1 MNIVVV
7 GTQWGDEGKGR
18 VVDRLAREVDAVV
31 RYQGGSNAGH
41 TVIVDGEKFVF
52 HLIPS
57 GALYPG
63 KKAIIANGVV
73 VDPEELLKE
82 IEELR
87 NRGISIDNLYVSANA
102 HVVMPY
108 HKDLEKWEE
117 RSRGKGRIGTTG
129 KGIGPT
135 YADKAARRG
144 IRIGDLL
151 EEEVLNEKLS
161 INLRLYETLLGYEY
175 SQKELLGKF
184 LEYGKRLEQYITDTS
199 LLVYNLTKEGKGIL
213 FEGAQGTLLDIDHGT
228 YPYVT
233 SSTSTAGGV
242 CSGCGIGPR
251 NIPKVI
257 GVAKAYTTRVG
268 EGPFPTEL
276 RNEVG
281 QFLQK
286 RGNEYGATT
295 GRPRRCGWF
304 DGVILRYAARINS
317 LDELILTKLDVLD
330 KLDKVKICVA
340 YKFRDEYIRDF
351 PNRLTFLGE
360 CDPVYEEMDGWEE
373 DTSKV
378 TSYKNLPQ
386 AARNYIKGIE
396 QIGQVPIRLFSV
408 GPQRE
413 EMLSTL

>member
-1 MNIVVV
+1 M
-7 GTQWGDEGKGR
+7 
-18 VVDRLAREVDAVV
+18 
-31 RYQGGSNAGH
+31 
-41 TVIVDGEKFVF
+41 
-52 HLIPS
+52 
-57 GALYPG
+57 
-63 KKAIIANGVV
+63 
-73 VDPEELLKE
+73 
-82 IEELR
+82 
-87 NRGISIDNLYVSANA
+87 
-102 HVVMPY
+102 
-108 HKDLEKWEE
+108 
-117 RSRGKGRIGTTG
+117 
-129 KGIGPT
+129 
-135 YADKAARRG
+135 
-144 IRIGDLL
+144 GDLL
-151 EEEVLNEKLS
+151 EEEVLDEKLS
-161 INLRLYETLLGYEY
+161 INLRLYEKLLGCEY

-242 CSGCGIGPR
+242 CLGCGIGPR
-251 NIPKVI
+251 NIFKVI

-281 QFLQK
+281 EFLQK

-317 LDELILTKLDVLD
+317 LDELILTKLDILD

-340 YKFRDEYIRDF
+340 YRFRGEYIRDF
-351 PNRLTFLGE
+351 PNRLTFLGK
-360 CDPVYEEMDGWEE
+360 CDPVYEEMDGWKE

-378 TSYKNLPQ
+378 TSYEDLPQ
-386 AARNYIKGIE
+386 AARDYIKRIE
-396 QIGQVPIRLFSV
+396 QIGQVPIRFFSV

-413 EMLSTL
+413 EMLSTP